1 LKYTII
7 KEEYHEKVYKSS
19 AITEVFFT
27 EGSMIRKRLSMPDRR
42 GFTLIELLVVMVIV
56 GLLAAL
62 VGPRLFPKLGKGK
75 QAAAKAQIELLG
87 QALDQ
92 MRLDIGRYP
101 TTQEGL
107 NALVANPGGVENW
120 DGPYLKKALP
130 NDPWGKPYN
139 YQFPGTHAEYDL
151 FSYGRDGAPGG
162 GGEDKD
168 VTSWD

>member
-1 LKYTII
+1 
-7 KEEYHEKVYKSS
+7 
-19 AITEVFFT
+19 
-27 EGSMIRKRLSMPDRR
+27 MIWIVGLCMRDRK

-107 NALVANPGGVENW
+107 SALVTNPGGVQNW
-120 DGPYLKKALP
+120 DGSYLKKALP
-130 NDPWGKPYN
+130 NDSWGKPYH
-139 YQFPGTHAEYDL
+139 YQFPGAHGEYDL

-162 GGEDKD
+162 EGEDKD
-168 VTSWD
+168 VNSWD

>member
-1 LKYTII
+1 MMLK
-7 KEEYHEKVYKSS
+7 KL
-19 AITEVFFT
+19 F
-27 EGSMIRKRLSMPDRR
+27 IRNRK

-75 QAAAKAQIELLG
+75 QAAARAQIELLG

-107 NALVANPGGVENW
+107 NALVINPGGVENW
-120 DGPYLKKALP
+120 DGSYLKKALP
-130 NDPWGKPYN
+130 QDPWGKPYV
-139 YQFPGTHAEYDL
+139 YQFPGTHGEYDL

-162 GGEDKD
+162 EGEDKD